1 MRVLYAG
8 LKYNYGKKEEGFSY
22 EHMNVE
28 AGFRQALTDG
38 LIDEL
43 DVYYPDALDESC
55 TLGEHMPDLV
65 FHVAFN
71 DSMDL
76 PEDFAMECI
85 RSNIPVLQWDC
96 DSSWRFQNDIMK
108 RQGRVSHFITTH
120 SATIPWYEKCGMK
133 VIRSQWAGSPL
144 YQRDDSL
151 EKIYDVSFIGQK
163 HGHLPNGKFVRA
175 EIIDAIRKAGIDVHL
190 FGNYWDGHPNW
201 HGYVTDFNEV
211 PRILNQSKVCLNLSN
226 PWHTGT
232 MPQIK
237 GRHFE
242 IPQVGGV
249 QVCTPADDLDSYFEY
264 GTEIAIA
271 ESVEELIATLRTYLA
286 DEEARSAVAEAGY
299 LRMQT
304 EHQWS
309 HRLTPIFDWALNG

>member
-8 LKYNYGKKEEGFSY
+8 LKYNYGKPEEGFSY

-28 AGFRQALTDG
+28 AGFRQAVKDG

-43 DVYYPDALDESC
+43 DTYYPDAIDESC
-55 TLGEHMPDLV
+55 ALGENTPDLV

-71 DSMDL
+71 DSLDL
-76 PEDFAMECI
+76 PPKYAMDMI
-85 RSNIPVLQWDC
+85 QQGIPVLQWDC
-96 DSSWRFQNDIMK
+96 DSSWRFQNDIVK

-120 SATIPWYEKCGMK
+120 SRTIPWYEQCGMK

-144 YQRDDSL
+144 YKRDL
-151 EKIYDVSFIGQK
+151 TAEKQYDVSFIGQK

-175 EIIDAIRKAGIDVHL
+175 EIIDAIRRAGIEVHL

-201 HGYVTDFNEV
+201 HGYVTDFHEV
-211 PRILNQSKVCLNLSN
+211 PRILNQSKICLNLSN

-242 IPQVGGV
+242 IPQVGGF

-264 GTEIAIA
+264 GKEIAIA
-271 ESVEELIATLRTYLA
+271 SSPEELIATLRAYLA
-286 DEEARSAVAEAGY
+286 DEEARNTIAEAGY
-299 LRMQT
+299 LRMQAD
-304 EHQWS
+304 HQWS
-309 HRLTPIFDWALNG
+309 NRLQAIFDEVMNG